1 MISNRSLRIRWQAAM
16 PFDPCHSARPPIF
29 PQLGFAL
36 LLRLSRRFELGFG
49 RSLRLCLQFSLGLA
63 NALSA
68 LLLVGDPIRHLLAG
82 LVGAVPLSS
91 SASVASAASSHL
103 PTSASNSAARFSMRS

>member
-1 MISNRSLRIRWQAAM
+1 MIE
-16 PFDPCHSARPPIF
+16 ARPFTVSPLA
-29 PQLGFAL
+29 PKPLPTALRTVAL

-68 LLLVGDPIRHLLAG
+68 LLLVDDPIRHLLAS
-82 LVGAVPLSS
+82 LIGAVPLILLGIGRLGRRKPF
-91 SASVASAASSHL
+91 AYL
-103 PTSASNSAARFSMRS
+103 GLQLG